1 MKKTIVV
8 CMAAVLLLVGCGKTE
23 QVDNETKQS
32 IVYSNLADE
41 ASQKEVA
48 EILTSHGISKGQAD
62 SLMAWVKDF
71 NGRVSAGKLA
81 EGFQP
86 MEETGVSYDGL
97 VVDYKKIEEP
107 EEKDKT
113 IPEKELDRTT
123 DNLLMP
129 EEIAPEANCRLTSYL
144 LMQPWIK
151 TNGKQLEDDTIL
163 MFDIEAIDGYAPFH
177 MEEAE
182 RSNFISLFNWV
193 PVKGTSTLEEHIQKI
208 GEAWKEREIQIAGEG
223 VSLISVYV
231 HNPFDEVRFVGHT
244 GVLVETEDGL
254 LFVEKYGPALPFQ
267 ATKFQSR
274 DQLKTYLLARPDLY
288 GDETELEPIV
298 MENDTVL

>member
-1 MKKTIVV
+1 MKKAIAV
-8 CMAAVLLLVGCGKTE
+8 CMAAVLLLAGCGNTQEQADKETE
-23 QVDNETKQS
+23 
-32 IVYSNLADE
+32 IVYSNLLGE

-62 SLMAWVKDF
+62 RLMAWVKDF
-71 NGRVSAGKLA
+71 NGRVSAGKLS

-107 EEKDKT
+107 EESNDT
-113 IPEKELDRTT
+113 VPEQEMDGTT
-123 DNLLMP
+123 DDLLMP

-163 MFDIEAIDGYAPFH
+163 MFDIEAIDGYAPFY

-193 PVKGTSTLEEHIQKI
+193 PVKGTSTLEEHVEKI
-208 GEAWKEREIQIAGEG
+208 GEAWKDREIQISGEG
-223 VSLISVYV
+223 ISLISVYV

-267 ATKFQSR
+267 ATKFQNR
-274 DQLKTYLLARPDLY
+274 EQLKTYLLARPDLY
-288 GDETELEPIV
+288 GDETELKPIV

>member
-1 MKKTIVV
+1 MKKTIAV
-8 CMAAVLLLVGCGKTE
+8 CLAAILLLAGCGKATE
-23 QVDNETKQS
+23 QADKETG
-32 IVYSNLADE
+32 IVYSNLLGE

-62 SLMAWVKDF
+62 ILMAWAKDF

-113 IPEKELDRTT
+113 IPEKELDRTI
-123 DNLLMP
+123 DDLLIP

-163 MFDIEAIDGYAPFH
+163 MFDIEAIDGYAPFY

-182 RSNFISLFNWV
+182 RSNFISVFNWV
-193 PVKGTSTLEEHIQKI
+193 PVKGTSTLEEHVEKI
-208 GEAWKEREIQIAGEG
+208 GEAWKDREIQISGEG
-223 VSLISVYV
+223 ISLISVYV

-267 ATKFQSR
+267 ATKFQNR
-274 DQLKTYLLARPDLY
+274 EQLKTYLLARPDLY
-288 GDETELEPIV
+288 GDETELKPIV

>member
-1 MKKTIVV
+1 MKKTIAV
-8 CMAAVLLLVGCGKTE
+8 CLTAVLLLAGCGNTQKQADKETE
-23 QVDNETKQS
+23 

-81 EGFQP
+81 EGFQR

-107 EEKDKT
+107 EKKDKT
-113 IPEKELDRTT
+113 IPEKELDRTI
-123 DNLLMP
+123 DDLLMP

-163 MFDIEAIDGYAPFH
+163 MFDIEAIDGYAPFRL
-177 MEEAE
+177 EEAE

-193 PVKGTSTLEEHIQKI
+193 PVKGTSTLEEHIAKI
-208 GEAWKEREIQIAGEG
+208 REAWKDREIQILGEG

-267 ATKFQSR
+267 VTKFQSR
-274 DQLKTYLLARPDLY
+274 EQLKTYLLARPDLY
-288 GDETELEPIV
+288 GDETELKPIV